1 RDARRWRSWSSDLL
15 LRLQVRPFRRDQEKP
30 PQQMRQHLELVIS
43 FYCRF
48 VTLTPRHRTGT
59 YRMYA
64 LKPKV
69 LLLIIC
75 ALAVATVM
83 HASVYLS
90 IDVASLSAE
99 MPPR

>member
-1 RDARRWRSWSSDLL
+1 MPALTRRRSVEP
-15 LRLQVRPFRRDQEKP
+15 RQQKITFGKFAPE
-30 PQQMRQHLELVIS
+30 QMRQHLELVIS

-48 VTLTPRHRTGT
+48 VTLIPRHRTGT
-59 YRMYA
+59 YRMHA

>member
-1 RDARRWRSWSSDLL
+1 VIGDELFAVYL
-15 LRLQVRPFRRDQEKP
+15 EKP
-30 PQQMRQHLELVIS
+30 PEQMRQHLELVIS

-48 VTLTPRHRTGT
+48 VTLTPIQNGGGGS

-64 LKPKV
+64 LRSKV

-75 ALAVATVM
+75 AVAVATVM

-90 IDVASLSAE
+90 IDIASLSAE

>member
-1 RDARRWRSWSSDLL
+1 MRYEYSENCQLL
-15 LRLQVRPFRRDQEKP
+15 FAVNLEKP
-30 PQQMRQHLELVIS
+30 PEQMRQHLELVIS

-48 VTLTPRHRTGT
+48 VTLTPNTERGT

-69 LLLIIC
+69 LVLIIC

-90 IDVASLSAE
+90 VDVASLSAE